1 MAKPIKITV
10 RARDTGGQDAPTVK
24 DLFCQIQDCVSVL
37 QRVEEAAMGNDAAL
51 VWRVTDVTKNSP
63 FTFEITPSAQT
74 FGMNI
79 DHRAAKIV
87 AATAEG
93 LGQIRTRD
101 ECPPYFNDA
110 VINDAEKI
118 NSRLTNGLAET
129 SLDFSAYNNAPPLVI
144 TPQVAERTI
153 QNISKIKPAKH
164 RELGAIEGFIIR
176 VALDKSDRPLV
187 WIRSRLD
194 QKIIK
199 CIAVEGGL
207 QQIGDYRVAEVLKG
221 MRVRVNGL
229 ILYKNPEQV
238 ESIEVENI
246 QVFKPDSELPDS
258 HSIVS
263 PNFTSGVEASAYL
276 KALREDGEA
285 NRHKLY

>member
-1 MAKPIKITV
+1 M
-10 RARDTGGQDAPTVK
+10 
-24 DLFCQIQDCVSVL
+24 
-37 QRVEEAAMGNDAAL
+37 
-51 VWRVTDVTKNSP
+51 
-63 FTFEITPSAQT
+63 
-74 FGMNI
+74 
-79 DHRAAKIV
+79 
-87 AATAEG
+87 
-93 LGQIRTRD
+93 
-101 ECPPYFNDA
+101 
-110 VINDAEKI
+110 
-118 NSRLTNGLAET
+118 
-129 SLDFSAYNNAPPLVI
+129 I

-153 QNISKIKPAKH
+153 QNISKIRPVPAKH

-176 VALDKSDRPLV
+176 VALDKSDKPLV

-199 CIAVEGGL
+199 CVAVEGGL

-229 ILYKNPEQV
+229 IRYKNPEQV

-276 KALREDGEA
+276 EALREDG
-285 NRHKLY
+285 